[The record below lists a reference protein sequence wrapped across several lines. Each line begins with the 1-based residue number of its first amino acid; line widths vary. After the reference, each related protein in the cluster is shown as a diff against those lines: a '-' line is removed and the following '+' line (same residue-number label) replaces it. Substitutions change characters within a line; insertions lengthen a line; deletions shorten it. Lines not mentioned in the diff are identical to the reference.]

1 MQNSNKFKQALSERN
16 TELEEENRRL
26 KEQLQVLNF
35 GKLCCPRC
43 PRRFKRPDRLY
54 LHIRQGHRDWA
65 KLFSDK
71 SRCDECDKSVHFYL
85 RHLRGHHKDKY
96 RATLSSL
103 FNIDIPYDA
112 TVPSPPH
119 CFDISF
125 INLYC
130 RLQAPEEIEVIRRLN
145 DQASIN
151 APSEG
156 ATPKPMLTTATPNCE
171 PAQDA
176 EQSMPS
182 QQFPRYDAPSEDPS
196 LQHALS
202 RRFQPSHMITRA
214 PCEDSSLQH
223 ALTREPWPRMAFQTS
238 NEDPSLQHALS
249 RGFQPWTCMIP
260 QTTSEDPSLQHALS
274 RRFQPSHMIT
284 RAPCEDSS
292 LQHALTREPWPRM
305 AFQTSSED
313 PSLQHALSRGFQ
325 PWTCP
330 QTAGEDPSL
339 RHALSR
345 QSMIFRT
352 SGEDSSIQQGT
363 LRENFPHLTRD
374 STFNVNPSLE
384 HTIFQGE
391 WEKFQSPATNVPFS
405 LPNEDAS
412 FVLFSGQQLSTPFTP
427 LADSS
432 LEQVLQHV
440 QAFQ

>member
-223 ALTREPWPRMAFQTS
+223 A
-238 NEDPSLQHALS
+238 
-249 RGFQPWTCMIP
+249 
-260 QTTSEDPSLQHALS
+260 
-274 RRFQPSHMIT
+274 
-284 RAPCEDSS
+284 
-292 LQHALTREPWPRM
+292 REPWPRM

>member
-1 MQNSNKFKQALSERN
+1 MLTTTPLFHDCIANEASTDLIMQNSDKFKQALSERN

-26 KEQLQVLNF
+26 KKQLQVLNF

-54 LHIRQGHRDWA
+54 LHIRQSHRDWA

-130 RLQAPEEIEVIRRLN
+130 RLQVPEEIGVIRRLN

-156 ATPKPMLTTATPNCE
+156 ATPKPVLTTATPNCE

-176 EQSMPS
+176 DHEIEQSMPFR
-182 QQFPRYDAPSEDPS
+182 QFPRYDVPSEDPS

-202 RRFQPSHMITRA
+202 GRFQPSHMITRA

-223 ALTREPWPRMAFQTS
+223 AL
-238 NEDPSLQHALS
+238 S

-260 QTTSEDPSLQHALS
+260 QTAGEDPSLQHALS
-274 RRFQPSHMIT
+274 ERFQPSHMIT
-284 RAPCEDSS
+284 QTPCEDPL
-292 LQHALTREPWPRM
+292 LQHALIREPWPSM
-305 AFQTSSED
+305 TFQTSN
-313 PSLQHALSRGFQ
+313 
-325 PWTCP
+325 
-330 QTAGEDPSL
+330 EDPSL

-345 QSMIFRT
+345 QSMIFQT
-352 SGEDSSIQQGT
+352 SGEDSSIHQGT
-363 LRENFPHLTRD
+363 LGETFQHLTRD
-374 STFNVNPSLE
+374 GTFNVDPSLE
-384 HTIFQGE
+384 HAIFQGE

-427 LADSS
+427 LTDPS

-440 QAFQ
+440 QTFQ